1 MKKTT
6 DNQSNAPGALNGI
19 LVLDHT
25 SALAGPYCTQLL
37 GDLGADVIKIERP
50 DGGDQSRGWGPPFI
64 GKDSAYF
71 LGTNRNKR
79 GITLNLRFPEG
90 REIMDAL
97 LKKADVLVHNVPR
110 KSSREKIGL
119 DEAHCKTL
127 NDHLIWAS
135 ISGFGNSGPY
145 AEQPGYDVIAQGM
158 SGTMFLTGE
167 ADDPPTRFPT
177 PIADITAGIYTAL
190 AIVTALFA
198 RERNGKGQSID
209 TALLDSQVVWLAN
222 IASNYLAT
230 GDTPKKIGNAHPSIV
245 PYQPFPASDGWIIV
259 GVGSERLWERFLKVL
274 DWPELSAD
282 ERFRTNADRLNNR
295 EILVPVLAER
305 FRRNSCAEWIEQ
317 LKTAGIPCGPIY
329 SPSQALADE
338 HVLAR
343 GMIVNLE
350 HPVLGIIRSIGS
362 PMNLSDT
369 PVNYRQPP
377 PLLGEHTSE
386 ILSELGYSHEAQKT
400 LQEKGV
406 I

>member
-1 MKKTT
+1 MKKST
-6 DNQSNAPGALNGI
+6 DNISNAPGALNGI

-119 DEAHCKTL
+119 DEAHCKAL
-127 NDHLIWAS
+127 NDRLIWAS
-135 ISGFGNSGPY
+135 ISGFGNNGPY

-158 SGTMFLTGE
+158 SGTMFITGE
-167 ADDPPTRFPT
+167 ADDPPIRFPT

-198 RERNGKGQSID
+198 RERSGKGQSID

-259 GVGSERLWERFLKVL
+259 GVGSERLWERFLTVL
-274 DWPELSAD
+274 DWPELTTD

-295 EILVPVLAER
+295 EILVPMLAER
-305 FRRNSCAEWIEQ
+305 FRQNSCSEWIEE
-317 LKTAGIPCGPIY
+317 LKAAGIPCGPIY
-329 SPSQALADE
+329 SPAQALADE

-350 HPVLGIIRSIGS
+350 HPVLGMIRSIGS

-377 PLLGEHTSE
+377 PLLGEHTLE
-386 ILSELGYSHEAQKT
+386 VLSELGYSREAQKA